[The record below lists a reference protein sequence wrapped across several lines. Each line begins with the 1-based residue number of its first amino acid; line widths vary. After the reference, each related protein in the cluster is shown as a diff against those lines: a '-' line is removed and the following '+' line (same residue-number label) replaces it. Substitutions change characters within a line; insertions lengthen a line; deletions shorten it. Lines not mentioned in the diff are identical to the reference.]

1 VKEYKVVTL
10 KLGFRNRIQKFE
22 DVLNQFAREGWI
34 LKEIPQ
40 GWNSIVLERD
50 KNRYKSSQ
58 LLGIL
63 TRSRYGAQNSAVLVF
78 LKFFR

>member
-22 DVLNQFAREGWI
+22 DVLNQFAREGWV

-50 KNRYKSSQ
+50 KNR
-58 LLGIL
+58 
-63 TRSRYGAQNSAVLVF
+63 
-78 LKFFR
+78 